1 MSTEAD
7 QTWDSSQ
14 QAVNQIVRFALETS
28 YRDPILEAVADA
40 GAMEVAEESID
51 EADEAGDAAAEAT
64 DRGAEQAFDETGS
77 SGGGGAFRVLL
88 VFAVVCVI
96 AYAVLKRNAG
106 RSGE

>member
-40 GAMEVAEESID
+40 SAMDVAEEST
-51 EADEAGDAAAEAT
+51 DEAGDAADEAT
-64 DRGAEQAFDETGS
+64 DGDAEQAFDETDS
-77 SGGGGAFRVLL
+77 SGGGGALRVLL

-106 RSGE
+106 ESGE